1 VRSGDIRSHPF
12 VAALCFLVIFSAFFF
27 ALHSRLAD
35 GVFIIGNLLPLIFGA
50 LFGMRWGVRYALLHG
65 IQVVFLGSMAGIGF
79 DRFISN
85 GIPAAIVTI
94 ILSGAI
100 GRIRDL
106 TTSLQQELKERRR
119 YELELQ
125 EHRTHLQS
133 LVEERTAELV
143 KSNDQLKQETA
154 ERERAET
161 ETRDLGASLKRAE
174 KMEALGVLAGS
185 VAHDLNNILS
195 GLIGYP
201 ELMLLDLPEDSPMRE
216 ALVAIR
222 ESGLRAAAVVQDLLI
237 MARRGITSTQV
248 LDLNAVVSGVMRSPE
263 FLSLKARHRGVRIA
277 TALNPAVL
285 NIQGSAAHMAR
296 AILNLV
302 LNAMEAIENGGQVTV
317 STTNVY
323 IDTRSSS
330 YEVLAEG
337 EYVAL
342 TVADTGKGI
351 PREDL
356 DRIFEPFYTSKAMG
370 RSGTGLGLAIVW
382 GTVKDHNGFID
393 VHSEQG
399 RGSVFTLLLPATRE
413 QAVAETLG
421 ARCGEYLGNG
431 ESILVVDDVRT
442 QRDLCAA
449 MLTRLGYSVAVAT
462 SGEEAV
468 EHLKHSSVD
477 LLILDMIMEPGIDGL
492 ETYRRIVAIR
502 PGQKAVIASG
512 FSESQRVK
520 DAQALGAGAYIRK
533 PYTVDRIAA
542 VVKEA
547 LQGRTH
553 RSCEQQ
559 ASLRST

>member
-1 VRSGDIRSHPF
+1 MRSRDIRSHPF

-27 ALHSRLAD
+27 ALHGRLAD
-35 GVFIIGNLLPLIFGA
+35 GVFIIGNLLPLTFGA
-50 LFGMRWGVRYALLHG
+50 LFGMRWGIRYALLHG
-65 IQVVFLGSMAGIGF
+65 VEALVLGSIVGIGF
-79 DRFISN
+79 DRFVSN
-85 GIPAAIVTI
+85 GIPAIIVTV

-106 TTSLQQELKERRR
+106 TTSLRQELKERLR
-119 YELELQ
+119 YEGELQ
-125 EHRTHLQS
+125 QHKAHLES
-133 LVEERTAELV
+133 LIEERTAELV
-143 KSNDQLKQETA
+143 KSNDRLRQEIA

-161 ETRDLGASLKRAE
+161 EKRDLAASLKRAE
-174 KMEALGVLAGS
+174 KMEAIGVLAGS

-195 GLIGYP
+195 SLIGYP
-201 ELMLLDLPEDSPMRE
+201 DLMLLDLPEDSPMRE

-237 MARRGITSTQV
+237 MARRSITATQV
-248 LDLNAVVSGVMRSPE
+248 LDLNEVVSGVMRSAE
-263 FLSLKARHRGVRIA
+263 FLGLRARHRSVRVA
-277 TALNPAVL
+277 TALNPAAL
-285 NIQGSAAHMAR
+285 NIQGSAAHLAR

-302 LNAMEAIENGGQVTV
+302 LNAMEAIENGGQVTI

-323 IDTRSSS
+323 IDTPSGS
-330 YEVLAEG
+330 YEVMVEG

-342 TVADTGKGI
+342 AVADTGKGI
-351 PREDL
+351 SREDL
-356 DRIFEPFYTSKAMG
+356 DRIFEPFYTRKAMG

-399 RGSVFTLLLPATRE
+399 RGSIFTMLLPATRE
-413 QAVAETLG
+413 QPPAETPDVRLG
-421 ARCGEYLGNG
+421 QHLGNG
-431 ESILVVDDVRT
+431 ESILVVDDVRM

-449 MLTRLGYSVAVAT
+449 MLTKLGYSVAVAA

-468 EHLKHSSVD
+468 EHLKHKSVD
-477 LLILDMIMEPGIDGL
+477 LLILDMLMEPGIDGL
-492 ETYRRIVAIR
+492 ETYRRIIAIR

-512 FSESQRVK
+512 FSESQQVK

-533 PYTVDRIAA
+533 PYTVDKIAV

-547 LQGRTH
+547 LHIRG
-553 RSCEQQ
+553 
-559 ASLRST
+559 